1 MYKNLEFL
9 NSYTHLLHK
18 IAYNLIFDL
27 ARILLYNEHIRF
39 KLNQKGE
46 NMKKILVAVMCLFAL
61 PVFATDYNL
70 FVHGR
75 SGSNH
80 CTSITST
87 ASATTDYNNYW
98 GGAVTGVSNTRYIGF
113 DGTQAGGAYSWNN
126 CGAQKQFNDAL
137 RVFCTGTNRCS
148 VYTHSTGGL
157 VVAAYFGL
165 NNPTANIL
173 RIQLL
178 ASAAGG
184 SELADFSTSYLAW
197 LGFDTLGGQLDQSV
211 STSGARNGFDH
222 NQSRGR
228 TYYTTS
234 GTGTDYLYATSPLLP
249 GYDDGVL
256 ANHSLCNVNRVTAVG
271 VNCSNGNARMTESYS
286 CGFLWLSTCY
296 YNYDRWTPYRT
307 IWMGGSSESHSGAKK
322 DYNRR

>member
-1 MYKNLEFL
+1 
-9 NSYTHLLHK
+9 
-18 IAYNLIFDL
+18 
-27 ARILLYNEHIRF
+27 
-39 KLNQKGE
+39 
-46 NMKKILVAVMCLFAL
+46 MKKAIIIAVALFLISGTVEA
-61 PVFATDYNL
+61 ATYRL

-75 SGSNH
+75 SGSSH
-80 CTSITST
+80 CTAITST
-87 ASATTDYNNYW
+87 ASATSDYNNYW
-98 GGAVTGVSNTRYIGF
+98 GGTVTGLENVRYIGF
-113 DGTQAGGAYSWNN
+113 DGTKNGGAYSWES

-137 RVFCTGTNRCS
+137 RVFCGYGNVCE

-157 VVAAYFGL
+157 VVSAYFGL
-165 NNPTANIL
+165 NNPATNIS
-173 RIQLL
+173 RIQQL

-222 NQSRGR
+222 NQARGR

-234 GTGTDYLYATSPLLP
+234 GEGTDYLYATSPLLP
-249 GYDDGVL
+249 GKDDGVL
-256 ANHSLCNVNRVTAVG
+256 ANHSLCSINYKADVG
-271 VNCSNGNARMTESYS
+271 VSCVRGNGRLTESYA

-296 YNYDRWTPYRT
+296 KYYYRWTPYYT
-307 IWMGGSSESHSGAKK
+307 VWQGGSGESHGGAKR

>member
-1 MYKNLEFL
+1 
-9 NSYTHLLHK
+9 
-18 IAYNLIFDL
+18 
-27 ARILLYNEHIRF
+27 
-39 KLNQKGE
+39 
-46 NMKKILVAVMCLFAL
+46 MKKLLLLAVVALISVGELS
-61 PVFATDYNL
+61 ATTYRL

-80 CTSITST
+80 CRTLATVNDG
-87 ASATTDYNNYW
+87 TTDYNNYW
-98 GGAVTGVSNTRYIGF
+98 GGAVTGLANVRYVGF
-113 DGTQAGGAYSWNN
+113 DGTQNGGAYSWNT
-126 CGAQKQFNDAL
+126 CGAQKQLNDGL
-137 RVFCTGTNRCS
+137 RVFCTGANNCE

-157 VVAAYFGL
+157 VVSAYFGL
-165 NNPTANIL
+165 NNPSGLNIA

-184 SELADFSTSYLAW
+184 SELANFSTSYLAW

-211 STSGARNGFDH
+211 STGGARNGFDH

-234 GTGTDYLYATSPLLP
+234 GEGTDYAYVTSPLLP
-249 GYDDGVL
+249 GHDDGVL
-256 ANHSLCNVNRVTAVG
+256 ANHSLCSINSVQTVG
-271 VNCSNGNARMTESYS
+271 VGCPRGNGRLTESYA

-296 YNYDRWTPYRT
+296 NYYYRWTQYYT
-307 IWMGGSSESHSGAKK
+307 VWEGGSSESHGGAKY

>member
-1 MYKNLEFL
+1 
-9 NSYTHLLHK
+9 
-18 IAYNLIFDL
+18 
-27 ARILLYNEHIRF
+27 
-39 KLNQKGE
+39 
-46 NMKKILVAVMCLFAL
+46 MKKAIIIAVAVFLISGTVEA
-61 PVFATDYNL
+61 ATYRL

-75 SGSNH
+75 SGSSH
-80 CTSITST
+80 CTAITST
-87 ASATTDYNNYW
+87 ASATSDYNNYW
-98 GGAVTGVSNTRYIGF
+98 GGAVTGLANVRYIGF
-113 DGTQAGGAYSWNN
+113 DGTKNGGAYSWEA

-137 RVFCTGTNRCS
+137 RVFCGTGNTCE

-157 VVAAYFGL
+157 VVSAYFGL
-165 NNPTANIL
+165 NNPATNIT
-173 RIQLL
+173 RIQQL

-222 NQSRGR
+222 NQARGR

-234 GTGTDYLYATSPLLP
+234 GEGSDYLNVTSPLLP
-249 GYDDGVL
+249 GKDDGVL
-256 ANHSLCNVNRVTAVG
+256 ANHSLCSINSKTDVG
-271 VNCSNGNARMTESYS
+271 VSCIRGNGRLTESYA

-296 YNYDRWTPYRT
+296 KYYYRWTPYYT
-307 IWMGGSSESHSGAKK
+307 VWQGGSSESHGGAKY